1 MNSTVTGKGNINTF
15 GGLNTNNTAGGNE
28 FMDMANIDSHEY
40 PYLTTR
46 RKNYL
51 FPKTGLNETSPAN
64 ATTQVVGSVAYDREI
79 YVVKRYGEAPNY
91 NYICLQ
97 KINKYGG
104 KSTVI
109 NSTNFFN
116 YSLISGDY
124 TYPKDF
130 TAVKRQLVVM
140 GAKIVI
146 YPDWIEY
153 NVKDNTFKS
162 LSKKFTMID
171 AYQTVKFV
179 MCDEE
184 GNFYAPTSVIQSTS
198 PNYVEDTSTGLG
210 VIKPYSNTTANIN
223 ATKDFCKEYD
233 CYYFDGENVSR
244 YYHTSS
250 MWMNVD
256 YYLGIAIDID
266 SIPIVINQTTLK
278 KMGIELNKDLDYV
291 LNISGITDADFTEL
305 NGEQTVHRI
314 NIITELIQRDGT
326 YEGKAYLVFV
336 IKGFNKWN
344 KTYANAQSMSYGS
357 GTVQMVV
364 QENGKKANQDIV
376 IEAPLY
382 NNLDFIVSEGNRL
395 FACSSE
401 NHEIYASKL
410 GDAGIWKQFQ
420 GISTDSY
427 AATVGSPG
435 DFTGATV
442 FNNVPM
448 FFKENCIHKVNGN
461 TPSSFN
467 ISYDYYD
474 GIKQGC
480 DKSIVRVGNY
490 LIFYSKEGFV
500 YYTGSQPEKIDA
512 ELGDLIF
519 KNVIA
524 GAKERHYITQVT
536 EIGTGNSYILDFDTD
551 LGTWHKSNTNINSEY
566 FIEASNDL
574 YIAPTYVNDVLYLLG
589 YGRHLNETNNIT
601 EEGDLDFYAESG
613 IIGKESMQHKYIS
626 KLLFKMH
633 LSFGAAIQ
641 IYLKYDY
648 EEDWN
653 MVYSNSNTDDKPE
666 VLKVPIIPRRHE
678 HLRYKIEGTGDVI
691 VYGIEYDVSEGS
703 ELK

>member
-1 MNSTVTGKGNINTF
+1 MNSTVTGKGNISNF
-15 GGLNTNNTAGGNE
+15 GGLNVNNTASGNE
-28 FMDMANIDSHEY
+28 FMDMENIDSHEY
-40 PYLTTR
+40 PYITTR
-46 RKNYL
+46 RKNYV
-51 FPKTGLNETSPAN
+51 FPKDGIGE
-64 ATTQVVGSVAYDREI
+64 ATPPTAKVEVVGSVAYDTDI
-79 YVVKRYGEAPNY
+79 YIVKRYGVSPY
-91 NYICLQ
+91 YVYIKLE
-97 KINKYGG
+97 KIDKNGNRTTCI
-104 KSTVI
+104 ST
-109 NSTNFFN
+109 SDYFD

-124 TYPKDF
+124 TYPRDF
-130 TAVKRQLVVM
+130 TALERKLVVM
-140 GAKIVI
+140 GANIVI
-146 YPDWIEY
+146 YPDWIQY
-153 NVKDNTFKS
+153 NVKDNTFQS
-162 LSKKFTMID
+162 LNKKFTMKN
-171 AYQTVKFV
+171 ANQSVKFV

-184 GNFYAPTSVIQSTS
+184 GNFYAKTRTIQSTS
-198 PNYVEDTSTGLG
+198 PNYIENTSSLG
-210 VIKPYSNTTANIN
+210 VIKPETNTDNDIDAAKNFVISGN
-223 ATKDFCKEYD
+223 YF
-233 CYYFDGENVSR
+233 YFDGENVSK
-244 YYHTSS
+244 YYQTSS

-256 YYLGIAIDID
+256 YYLGIAIDVTSFPTTITE
-266 SIPIVINQTTLK
+266 SILK
-278 KMGIELNKDLDYV
+278 NMGLELNKDMDYV
-291 LNISGITDADFTEL
+291 FNISGITDSDFTDL
-305 NGEQTVHRI
+305 NGEQTIHRI
-314 NIITELIQRDGT
+314 NLIDETLTNSGTSITT
-326 YEGKAYLVFV
+326 KYLVFV
-336 IKGFNKWN
+336 IKGINKWI
-344 KTYANAQSMSYGS
+344 KTYVNAQSMPS
-357 GTVQMVV
+357 GNGNIRFIV
-364 QENGKKANQDIV
+364 QENGKKANQNIV

-474 GIKQGC
+474 GIKKGC
-480 DKSIVRVGNY
+480 DKSVVRVGNY

-500 YYTGSQPEKIDA
+500 YYTGSQPEKIDTV
-512 ELGDLIF
+512 LGDLIF

-536 EIGTGNSYILDFDTD
+536 EINSDKNYVLDFDTE
-551 LGTWHKSNTNINSEY
+551 LGTWHKIGMSDYY
-566 FIEASNDL
+566 FNHFLNVSNDL
-574 YIAPTYVNDVLYLLG
+574 YLIEYLASIDNFIG
-589 YGRHLNETNNIT
+589 FSRNLNESTGIT

-613 IIGKESMQHKYIS
+613 VIGKESMQHKYIS

-633 LSFGAAIQ
+633 LSFGASVQ

-653 MVYSNSNTDDKPE
+653 MVYTNSNTDDKPE

-703 ELK
+703 EIK

>member
-1 MNSTVTGKGNINTF
+1 MNSTVTGKNNISSF
-15 GGLNTNNTAGGNE
+15 GGLNVNNTAGGNE
-28 FMDMANIDSHEY
+28 FMDMNNLDTHKY

-51 FPKTGLNETSPAN
+51 FPKTGLNETSPAT
-64 ATTQVVGSVAYDREI
+64 ATTQIVGQVAYDTDI
-79 YVVKRYGEAPNY
+79 YLIKRYGVSPY
-91 NYICLQ
+91 YDYIKLE
-97 KINKYGG
+97 KIDKNGNK
-104 KSTVI
+104 TTCI
-109 NSTNFFN
+109 NSTQYFE
-116 YSLISGDY
+116 YSLIASDY
-124 TYPKDF
+124 TYPREF
-130 TAVKRQLVVM
+130 TAVKRQLVIM
-140 GAKIVI
+140 GANIVI

-162 LSKKFTMID
+162 LGKKFTMKN

-184 GNFYAPTSVIQSTS
+184 GNFYAKTSTIQSTS
-198 PNYVEDTSTGLG
+198 PNYIEDTSKLG
-210 VIKPYSNTTANIN
+210 VIKPLTNTTADID
-223 ATKDFCKEYD
+223 ATKNFCKENDYF
-233 CYYFDGENVSR
+233 YFDGENVSR

-256 YYLGIAIDID
+256 YYLGIAIDVT
-266 SIPIVINQTTLK
+266 SFSTTITETILK
-278 KMGIELNKDLDYV
+278 NMGLELNKDMDYV
-291 LNISGITDADFTEL
+291 LNISGITDNDFTDL
-305 NGEQTVHRI
+305 NGEQTIHRI
-314 NIITELIQRDGT
+314 NLIDETLTNSGT
-326 YEGKAYLVFV
+326 SVTTKYLVFV
-336 IKGFNKWN
+336 IKGINKWT
-344 KTYANAQSMSYGS
+344 KTYANAQYM
-357 GTVQMVV
+357 TNEQFIV
-364 QENGKKANQDIV
+364 QENGKKANQNIV

-474 GIKQGC
+474 GIKKGC

-512 ELGDLIF
+512 ELGNLVF

-524 GAKERHYITQVT
+524 GAKERHYIAHVY
-536 EIGTGNSYILDFDTD
+536 EIGNEKNYLLDFDTEK
-551 LGTWHKSNTNINSEY
+551 GTWHKNDLTLTGSAFTD
-566 FIEASNDL
+566 FISVSNDL
-574 YIAPTYVNDVLYLLG
+574 YMVSDYVDDVLYLVG
-589 YGRHLNETNNIT
+589 YGRNLNESTSTT
-601 EEGDLDFYAESG
+601 EEGDLNYSAESG
-613 IIGKESMQHKYIS
+613 IIGLTSNNFKYVS
-626 KLLFKMH
+626 KLLFKAH
-633 LSFGAAIQ
+633 LDFNADIH
-641 IYLKYDY
+641 IYLQYDFN
-648 EEDWN
+648 EEWEL
-653 MVYSNSNTDDKPE
+653 VYSASNTDDKPR
-666 VLKVPIIPRRHE
+666 LYSIPIIPKRHE
-678 HLRYKIEGTGDVI
+678 HLRYKIEGTGNI
-691 VYGIEYDVSEGS
+691 ILYGIEYSLSEGS
-703 ELK
+703 ELR